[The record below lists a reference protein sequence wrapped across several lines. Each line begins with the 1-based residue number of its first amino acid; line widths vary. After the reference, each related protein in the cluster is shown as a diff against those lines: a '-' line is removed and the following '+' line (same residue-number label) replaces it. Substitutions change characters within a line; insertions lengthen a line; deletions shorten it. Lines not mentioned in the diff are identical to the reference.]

1 MHLGLSQNIRM
12 DQRLVQ
18 SPQMIQAMQ
27 ILQLSSLD
35 LMERIDQ
42 ELLENPFL
50 EVEEKTAETPD
61 SGAPAEPEADPEQ
74 READNALDTMME
86 TLERYEKDFGDGR
99 QAPNTSGEDG
109 DRKLEAMQN
118 TAASY
123 QSLGDVLMTQVA
135 LSDLP
140 PRRRHITEFIVYSLD
155 HRGFLSESLE
165 DILDAFH
172 RERLRGKD
180 PSQDEGVTLD
190 DFELCLEDLRA
201 ATHPALGAAD
211 LKECLLLQVDA
222 GSLGNYDVDFIR
234 TLISQHI
241 ENIVANRLPRIARAT
256 THSLEEVKIGI
267 EAIRTLDPWP
277 GREYGQEPAE
287 TIHPDVIVEEFESEF
302 QVRLTREGLK
312 DLSISSTYRRILKE
326 AAKGD
331 SAREWIKKRLESA
344 RWFIDAL
351 EQRQSTL
358 ERIARIVFR
367 HQEAFLRKGVG
378 ALAPLRMQEVADEVG
393 VHISTV
399 SRAVAGKY
407 VQTPHGILPLRF
419 FFTGGMEKD
428 SGGMT
433 SQASIKERIKQLIDK
448 EDKASPLSD
457 ERLADMLHEKDGLS
471 IARRTVTKYRKAMQ
485 IPSSSQRREY

>member
-1 MHLGLSQNIRM
+1 
-12 DQRLVQ
+12 
-18 SPQMIQAMQ
+18 MIQAMQ

-35 LMERIDQ
+35 LQERIDQ

-50 EVEEKTAETPD
+50 ELDEKRDEGEEDGSPD
-61 SGAPAEPEADPEQ
+61 DQDGGDGES
-74 READNALDTMME
+74 ALDTMIE
-86 TLERYEKDFGDGR
+86 TLERYENDFGDGR
-99 QAPNTSGEDG
+99 QGPKSGGEEG

-118 TAASY
+118 TPASY
-123 QSLGDVLMTQVA
+123 HSLGDALLTQVA
-135 LSDLP
+135 LADLP
-140 PRRRHITEFIVYSLD
+140 PRRKRITEFLVYSLD
-155 HRGFLSESLE
+155 HRGFLADSME
-165 DILDAFH
+165 DIVAAFH
-172 RERLRGKD
+172 QERLRRAD
-180 PSQDEGVTLD
+180 SEHDEGVTMD
-190 DFELCLEDLRA
+190 DFELCLEDLRK

-211 LKECLLLQVDA
+211 LKECLLLQLDA
-222 GSLGNYDVDFIR
+222 GALGNYDVEFIR

-241 ENIVANRLPRIARAT
+241 ENIVSNRLPRIARAT
-256 THSLEEVKIGI
+256 AHSLEEVKIGI

-277 GREYGQEPAE
+277 GREYGEESAE
-287 TIHPDVIVEEFESEF
+287 TIHPDIIVEEFESEF
-302 QVRLTREGLK
+302 VIKLTREGLK
-312 DLSISSTYRRILKE
+312 DLSISATYRRILKE
-326 AAKGD
+326 AKKGD
-331 SAREWIKKRLESA
+331 SVREWIKQRLESA

-367 HQEAFLRKGVG
+367 HQEPFLRKGVG
-378 ALAPLRMQEVADEVG
+378 ALGPLRMQEVADEVG

-407 VQTPHGILPLRF
+407 VQTPHGILALRY

-433 SQASIKERIKQLIDK
+433 SQASIKQRIKELIETEEK
-448 EDKASPLSD
+448 STPLSD
-457 ERLADMLHEKDGLS
+457 ERLADLLHEKDGLS